1 MFESDRFTQC
11 AVRLGGGLFTVAWRA
26 LGIVIFASLA
36 ILEPLVRVVLS
47 TLATVGLLMTLIV
60 GVLGR
65 AAHFPTVFMFCMSI
79 GCFLLLALYYWIL
92 RSFGELGDE
101 HRDR

>member
-1 MFESDRFTQC
+1 MKARPMFESDRVTHC
-11 AVRLGGGLFTVAWRA
+11 AARLVEGLLSVAWRA

-92 RSFGELGDE
+92 RSFGEL
-101 HRDR
+101 